1 MVTSVFDHARM
12 SRIRSAS
19 ACVVTDPSTSE
30 MSYGPGCTADD
41 ASRKCAIVTRP
52 ASVSSSSSQSS
63 RVSWQPSQEA
73 NFHTA
78 SVGLVITAP

>member
-1 MVTSVFDHARM
+1 MAL
-12 SRIRSAS
+12 
-19 ACVVTDPSTSE
+19 
-30 MSYGPGCTADD
+30 D
-41 ASRKCAIVTRP
+41 ASRKVAICTWP

-78 SVGLVITAP
+78 RVGTAIYNSLIRSSGSATS